1 MTWKRYQNE
10 LIALIAFV
18 FMLAAYGY
26 KTAQVSSQAQSIAAA
41 KHSVSEIQEIVSL
54 KKIWA
59 DTKTSKKVEKLQTLV
74 PASKIKWSNKNKKV
88 TASYKNLT
96 ARELN
101 TLVTKILNVPVE
113 IQKLKIQ
120 KVASS
125 YDVEFKCKW

>member
-10 LIALIAFV
+10 LIVLIAFV
-18 FMLAAYGY
+18 FMLGAYGY
-26 KTAQVSSQAQSIAAA
+26 KTAQVSSQAQSLASA
-41 KHSVSEIQEIVSL
+41 KHSVEEIQEVISL
-54 KKIWA
+54 QRIWA
-59 DTKTSKKVEKLQTLV
+59 DTKISKKVEKLQTLV
-74 PASKIKWSNKNKKV
+74 PASKIKWSSQNKKV

-96 ARELN
+96 ATELN

-113 IQKLKIQ
+113 IEKLKIQ

>member
-10 LIALIAFV
+10 LIALVAFI
-18 FMLAAYGY
+18 FMLVAYGY
-26 KTAQVSSQAQSIAAA
+26 KTAQVSSQAQSIAEA
-41 KHSVSEIQEIVSL
+41 KHSVAEIQEVVSL
-54 KKIWA
+54 KKIWT
-59 DTKTSKKVEKLQTLV
+59 DTKTGKKVEKLQTLV
-74 PASKIKWSNKNKKV
+74 PASKIKWSNQNKKV

>member
-26 KTAQVSSQAQSIAAA
+26 KTAQVSSQAQSIAEA
-41 KHSVSEIQEIVSL
+41 KHFVAEIQEVVSL

-59 DTKTSKKVEKLQTLV
+59 DTKTGKKVEKLQTLI
-74 PASKIKWSNKNKKV
+74 PASKTKWSNQNKKV

>member
-10 LIALIAFV
+10 LIALVAFV
-18 FMLAAYGY
+18 FMLGAYGY
-26 KTAQVSSQAQSIAAA
+26 KTAQVSSQAQSLAAA
-41 KHSVSEIQEIVSL
+41 KHSVAEIQEVISL
-54 KKIWA
+54 KKIWD
-59 DTKTSKKVEKLQTLV
+59 DTRTGKKVEKLQTLV
-74 PASKIKWSNKNKKV
+74 PASKVTWSDQNKKV

-96 ARELN
+96 AAELN
-101 TLVTKILNVPVE
+101 TLVTKILNLPVE

>member
-10 LIALIAFV
+10 LIALVAFV
-18 FMLAAYGY
+18 FMLGAYGY
-26 KTAQVSSQAQSIAAA
+26 KTAQVSSQAQSLAAA
-41 KHSVSEIQEIVSL
+41 KHSVAEIQEVISL
-54 KKIWA
+54 KKIWD
-59 DTKTSKKVEKLQTLV
+59 DTRTGKKVEKLQTLV
-74 PASKIKWSNKNKKV
+74 PSSKVTWSDQNKKV

-96 ARELN
+96 ADELN
-101 TLVTKILNVPVE
+101 TLVTKILNLPVE

>member
-26 KTAQVSSQAQSIAAA
+26 KTAQVSSQAQSIAEA
-41 KHSVSEIQEIVSL
+41 KHSVEEIQEVISL

-74 PASKIKWSNKNKKV
+74 SASKVQWSNKNKKV

-96 ARELN
+96 ATELN

-113 IQKLKIQ
+113 IEKLKVQ
-120 KVASS
+120 KVASF

>member
-26 KTAQVSSQAQSIAAA
+26 KTAQVSSQAQSIAEA
-41 KHSVSEIQEIVSL
+41 KHSVAEIQEVVSL
-54 KKIWA
+54 KKIWS
-59 DTKTSKKVEKLQTLV
+59 DTKTGKKVENLQTLV
-74 PASKIKWSNKNKKV
+74 PASKIKWSYKNKKV

-96 ARELN
+96 SRELN

>member
-18 FMLAAYGY
+18 FMLGAYGY

-41 KHSVSEIQEIVSL
+41 KHSVEEIQEVVSL

-59 DTKTSKKVEKLQTLV
+59 DPKTSKKVEKLQMLV
-74 PASKIKWSNKNKKV
+74 PASKVKWSNKNKKV

-96 ARELN
+96 ATELN

>member
-26 KTAQVSSQAQSIAAA
+26 KTSQVSSQAQSIAEA
-41 KHSVSEIQEIVSL
+41 KHSVAEIQEVVSL

-59 DTKTSKKVEKLQTLV
+59 DTKTGKKVEKLQTLV
-74 PASKIKWSNKNKKV
+74 PASKVTWSDQNKKV

-113 IQKLKIQ
+113 IEKLKVQ
-120 KVASS
+120 KVASF

>member
-26 KTAQVSSQAQSIAAA
+26 KTAQVSSQAQSIAEA
-41 KHSVSEIQEIVSL
+41 KHSVAEIQEVVSL

-59 DTKTSKKVEKLQTLV
+59 DTRTGKKVEKLQTLV

-101 TLVTKILNVPVE
+101 TLVTKILNVPIE

-120 KVASS
+120 KIASS
-125 YDVEFKCKW
+125 YNVEFKCKW

>member
-41 KHSVSEIQEIVSL
+41 KHSVEEIQEVISL

-59 DTKTSKKVEKLQTLV
+59 DTKNSKKIEKLQTLV
-74 PASKIKWSNKNKKV
+74 TAFKITWSNKNKRV
-88 TASYKNLT
+88 TANYKNLT
-96 ARELN
+96 ATELN

-113 IQKLKIQ
+113 IEKLKIQ

>member
-18 FMLAAYGY
+18 FMLIAYGY
-26 KTAQVSSQAQSIAAA
+26 KTTQVSSQAQGIAGA
-41 KHSVSEIQEIVSL
+41 KHSVEEIQEVISL
-54 KKIWA
+54 QKIWA
-59 DTKTSKKVEKLQTLV
+59 DTKTSKKVEKLRTLV
-74 PASKIKWSNKNKKV
+74 PSSKITWSNKNKKV

-113 IQKLKIQ
+113 IEKLKIQ

>member
-26 KTAQVSSQAQSIAAA
+26 KTAQVSSQAQSIAEA
-41 KHSVSEIQEIVSL
+41 KHSVAEIQEVVSL

-59 DTKTSKKVEKLQTLV
+59 DTKIGKKVEKLQTLV

-88 TASYKNLT
+88 TANYKNLT

-125 YDVEFKCKW
+125 YNVEFKCKW

>member
-18 FMLAAYGY
+18 FMLGAYGY
-26 KTAQVSSQAQSIAAA
+26 KTSQVSSQAQSLAAA
-41 KHSVSEIQEIVSL
+41 KHSVEELQEVISL
-54 KKIWA
+54 KKIWD
-59 DTKTSKKVEKLQTLV
+59 DTRTTKKVERLQTLV
-74 PASKIKWSNKNKKV
+74 PASKVKWSNQNKKV

-96 ARELN
+96 AAELN

-113 IQKLKIQ
+113 IQTLKVQ

>member
-41 KHSVSEIQEIVSL
+41 KHSVAEIQEIVSL

-59 DTKTSKKVEKLQTLV
+59 DTKTGKKVEKLQTLV
-74 PASKIKWSNKNKKV
+74 PASKITWSNKNKKV